1 MHAPPALL
9 PTFWQPERVR
19 VALPFDR
26 GPSFA
31 AAREEPRL
39 PSTSPR
45 SIGTEPR
52 TLHRDQLET
61 GTMQLTHSVGHGQC
75 PQPVHARHPL
85 PGLPNSPVLDR
96 IASLF
101 DVAPMA
107 TGQAPSLK
115 FTTVCPSRDCQH
127 QAPHPFHRLR
137 EAYHPTLPYLR
148 TVAIE
153 PA

>member
-1 MHAPPALL
+1 MHAPAL

-31 AAREEPRL
+31 AARE

-45 SIGTEPR
+45 SVGTEPR

-85 PGLPNSPVLDR
+85 PGLPILQSWTESPRFLTWLQWPQAKPRLSNSPLCAGHGT
-96 IASLF
+96 ASTKLR
-101 DVAPMA
+101 
-107 TGQAPSLK
+107 TLC
-115 FTTVCPSRDCQH
+115 TDCV
-127 QAPHPFHRLR
+127 RLT
-137 EAYHPTLPYLR
+137 TLPYLR